1 MEIIKRETIK
11 FSDQEQRCFDM
22 VYMLMENLY
31 NCATDPELRR
41 HAEHITGH
49 MSDIYDYFEEE

>member
-1 MEIIKRETIK
+1 MEIIRHETIK

-41 HAEHITGH
+41 HAEHITAH
-49 MSDIYDYFEEE
+49 MDDVYGYFEEE